1 MSSHPTDRELSAL
14 LDGTVDDA
22 LQPHIDECAYCRS
35 RLRAA
40 GPAID
45 VPAEVTIEAR
55 HIDLPTPVMD
65 ALPERG
71 DVWRLAWE
79 DVRELAVVVGVSGDG
94 VMVAPLFDDP
104 NDVADE
110 WTLLLDASS
119 STLDIDFGIG
129 VAHRFTL
136 PLFVF
141 DARLARLDGEVMSS
155 IDDAAGAYRHGERP
169 DGKTG
174 APVHGPLDP
183 RIEALGE
190 ITDEFAILT
199 EAAWVES
206 TAAGVATDWLALDD
220 LDLFGPRRILELSNG
235 APPSPEEVA
244 AAAERGLTIAGPAL
258 DESLVSFLDVPRNS
272 TRLRRRAARAQR
284 SEAAVRREVAASMA
298 NRQFALAA
306 RGGDGSI
313 DWAPLLEEVLDETG
327 D

>member
-14 LDGTVDDA
+14 LDGSVDPA
-22 LQPHIDECAYCRS
+22 LRSHIDECAYCRS

-45 VPAEVTIEAR
+45 VPVEVTIEAR
-55 HIDLPTPVMD
+55 RIDLPTPVTD

-79 DVRELAVVVGVSGDG
+79 DVRELAVVLGVSDDG
-94 VMVAPLFDDP
+94 VTVTPLFDDP
-104 NDVADE
+104 DDVADE
-110 WTLLLDASS
+110 WTLLFDASS
-119 STLDIDFGIG
+119 SALGIAFGIG

-141 DARLARLDGEVMSS
+141 DSRLAQFEANVVSS
-155 IDDAAGAYRHGERP
+155 IENAAAAYRRGDRA
-169 DGKTG
+169 DGRTG
-174 APVHGPLDP
+174 APVHGQLDP
-183 RIEALGE
+183 RIDALGE

-199 EAAWVES
+199 EAAWAEPPVVD
-206 TAAGVATDWLALDD
+206 AVTDWLALDD
-220 LDLFGPRRILELSNG
+220 LDLIEPRRLLELSKG
-235 APPSPEEVA
+235 APPNPEETA
-244 AAAERGLTIAGPAL
+244 AAAEHGLSIAGPGL
-258 DESLVSFLDVPRNS
+258 DDSLVSFLDVPLNS
-272 TRLRRRAARAQR
+272 TRIRRRAAREQR
-284 SEAAVRREVAASMA
+284 AEADVRRAVAASMA
-298 NRQFALAA
+298 NRRFALAA